1 MPFYSIKYLYVYF
14 SLFHFYFHFHFH
26 FYFGVGAMVGRACIN
41 HPYMWINTDQTMY
54 KNKLNSNDDNNDNYN
69 EIPLTRGEI
78 IEKYANYCESVE
90 QEEISNGLSKETGK
104 TSSKIMLAPVYN
116 LFTGEEYCE
125 KFRRDLKKMS
135 LHVTSPSLILRS
147 AVKQIPPE
155 VLHGR
160 RGEYRENE
168 EITVYEK
175 MKKSSGPMK
184 SRVS

>member
-1 MPFYSIKYLYVYF
+1 
-14 SLFHFYFHFHFH
+14 
-26 FYFGVGAMVGRACIN
+26 MVGRACIN

-54 KNKLNSNDDNNDNYN
+54 KNNGNSNKNDKHDNNNDNSNDNNNNKNNHND
-69 EIPLTRGEI
+69 IPFTRGEI
-78 IEKYANYCESVE
+78 IEKYANYCETVE
-90 QEEISNGLSKETGK
+90 REEASKGLSKDTGK

-147 AVKQIPPE
+147 AVKQIPIE

-160 RGEYRENE
+160 RGEYREND
-168 EITVYEK
+168 EIMVYEK

-184 SRVS
+184 SRIS